1 MNVNHRIVTLENNNK
16 YFVLQEVVEEEKK
29 YCLILNVD
37 NENDIKIMEEEKDE
51 NGLLLIDVN
60 DEELLKKLSEK
71 FKVSIKKEQEMY
83 N

>member
-16 YFVLQEVVEEEKK
+16 YFVLQELTEGEKK
-29 YCLILNVD
+29 YCLILNID

-51 NGLLLIDVN
+51 NGLSLIDIS

>member
-16 YFVLQEVVEEEKK
+16 YFVLQELTEEEKK
-29 YCLILNVD
+29 YCLILNID

-51 NGLLLIDVN
+51 NGLSLIDIS
-60 DEELLKKLSEK
+60 DEELLKKLSKK

>member
-16 YFVLQEVVEEEKK
+16 YFVLQELTEEEKK
-29 YCLILNVD
+29 YCLILNID
-37 NENDIKIMEEEKDE
+37 NENDIKIMEEEKEE
-51 NGLLLIDVN
+51 NGLSLIDIN

>member
-16 YFVLQEVVEEEKK
+16 YFVLQELTEEEKK
-29 YCLILNVD
+29 YCLILNID

-51 NGLLLIDVN
+51 NGLSLIDIS